1 MNKEIYSNPLAERY
15 SSKEMLEIFSPKFK
29 FSTWRKL
36 WYVLAETEKEL
47 GLDITDEQ
55 LAQMKANIDNIDYEL
70 ADEMEKKFRH
80 DVMAHVHT
88 FGTAAPKAM
97 PIIHLGATSA
107 YVGDNTDLIQ
117 IKEGL
122 SILKKKLINVMDGLA
137 KFSNEYKDLPTLGF
151 THFQAAQL
159 TTVGK
164 RATLWLQSLI
174 LDLEELEFRQDTLRF
189 RGVKG
194 TTGTQASFQELF
206 NGDYKKVKELDERVA
221 EKMGFNKRFL
231 VTGQTYDRKIDSE
244 ISNLLSNI
252 AQSAHKFTN
261 DLRLLQHLKEIEEPF
276 EKSQIGS
283 SAMAYKRN
291 PMRSER
297 ISSLAKFVIALQQS
311 TAMTAS
317 TQWFERTLDDSAN
330 KRLALPQGFLAVD
343 AILIIWK
350 NILEGLVVYP
360 KMIEK
365 HIMAELPFMATEYI
379 IMEGVKK
386 GGDRQELHELIR
398 VHSMEAGKQ
407 VKVEGLENDL
417 IERII
422 NDLSFD
428 IDREK
433 LMEILDP
440 KNFIGFAPAQV
451 VDFLEIEVNP
461 ILEKNKELLGMNTDL
476 KV

>member
-1 MNKEIYSNPLAERY
+1 MNRDKYSNPLVERY
-15 SSKEMLEIFSPKFK
+15 SSKEMLNVFSPNFK

-36 WYVLAETEKEL
+36 WYALAETEKEL
-47 GLDITDEQ
+47 GLNITEEQ
-55 LAQMKANIDNIDYEL
+55 LQEMKNNIDNIDYEL

-88 FGTAAPKAM
+88 FGTVAPKAM

-107 YVGDNTDLIQ
+107 FVGDNTDLIQ

-122 SILKKKLINVMDGLA
+122 NLIKAKLVNVIDGLA
-137 KFSNEYKDLPTLGF
+137 KFSEQYKDLPTLGF
-151 THFQAAQL
+151 THFQPAQL

-164 RATLWLQSLI
+164 RGTLWLQSLL
-174 LDLEELEFRQDTLRF
+174 LDLEELEFREETLRF

-194 TTGTQASFQELF
+194 TTGTQASFEELF
-206 NGDYKKVKELDERVA
+206 NGDFKKVKELDERVA
-221 EKMGFNKRFL
+221 TKMGFNKRFL
-231 VTGQTYDRKIDSE
+231 VTGQTYDRKIDSV
-244 ISNLLSNI
+244 ISNLLSSI

-276 EKSQIGS
+276 EKNQIGS

-330 KRLALPQGFLAVD
+330 KRLALPQAFLAVD
-343 AILIIWK
+343 AILLIWK
-350 NILEGLVVYP
+350 NILEGIVVYP

-365 HIMAELPFMATEYI
+365 NLMAELPFMATEYI
-379 IMEGVKK
+379 IMEGVKR
-386 GGDRQELHELIR
+386 GGDRQKLHEAIR
-398 VHSMEAGKQ
+398 VHSMEAGKN
-407 VKVEGLENDL
+407 VKINGLENDL
-417 IERII
+417 IDRII
-422 NDLSFD
+422 NDKSFEL
-428 IDREK
+428 DREK
-433 LMEILDP
+433 LMQILEP
-440 KNFIGFAPAQV
+440 KKFIGFASQQV
-451 VDFLEIEVNP
+451 EDFLNLEVNP
-461 ILEKNKELLGMNTDL
+461 ILEKYKNLLGMTAEL